1 MSRVINV
8 ILSGGS
14 GTRLWPLSRES
25 KPKQFLQVFQNK
37 SLYQETLKRNLPF
50 VDGFSIVTNENQIDI
65 AKSQCFDLDIEL
77 DEQIIESV
85 GRNTAPAIAFACM
98 SADVD
103 DVLFVTPS
111 DQMIGDLNIYSSKL
125 NRAIEL
131 AKEGNLVT
139 FGLKP
144 TSYHTGFGYI
154 ENDNESVK
162 GFREKPNFSMAK
174 EFVDSGNFLWNS
186 GMFCFK
192 AGVFLEELKKFRVDI
207 FRTCKKAYAHNING
221 LIPMDYMRDI
231 PSESVDYAVFENS
244 SKVKVVPS
252 DFFWTDLGSFD
263 AMMDYASNNK
273 IDKLAKIKGV
283 SVLNSSALSPKK
295 VVGID
300 VEDLLIVETEDT
312 ILVMKK
318 GSSDKVKT
326 LYNNIKISNPN
337 LLK

>member
-1 MSRVINV
+1 MSRVVNV
-8 ILSGGS
+8 VLSGGS

-25 KPKQFLQVFQNK
+25 KPKQFLQIFENK
-37 SLYQETLKRNLPF
+37 SLFQETLKRNLPF
-50 VDGFSIVTNENQIDI
+50 VDGFSIVTNENQIHI
-65 AKSQCFDLDIEL
+65 AKTQCSELDIEL
-77 DEQIIESV
+77 DQQIIESV
-85 GRNTAPAIAFACM
+85 GRNTAPAIALACM
-98 SADVD
+98 SVDVD
-103 DVLFVTPS
+103 DILFVTPS
-111 DQMIGDLNIYSSKL
+111 DQMIGDLNMYSSKL

-131 AKEGNLVT
+131 AKEGHLVT

-154 ENDNESVK
+154 ENDKESVLS
-162 GFREKPNFSMAK
+162 FREKPSLSLAQ

-192 AGVFLEELKKFRVDI
+192 AGVFLEELKRYREDI
-207 FRTCKKAYAHNING
+207 YHKCKKAYAQNIDG
-221 LIPMDYMRDI
+221 LIPLEFMSEI

-263 AMMDYASNNK
+263 ALMDYASINK
-273 IDKLAKIKGV
+273 IDKLANIEGV
-283 SVLNSSALSPKK
+283 SVSNSSALSAKT

-300 VEDLLIVETEDT
+300 VEDLLLVETDDT
-312 ILVMKK
+312 IFVMKK

-326 LYNNIKISNPN
+326 LYNNIKLSNPN

>member
-1 MSRVINV
+1 MSRIVNV
-8 ILSGGS
+8 VLSGGS

-25 KPKQFLQVFQNK
+25 KPKQFLQIFQNK
-37 SLYQETLKRNLPF
+37 SLFQETLKRNLPF
-50 VDGFSIVTNENQIDI
+50 VDGFSIVTNENQIHI
-65 AKSQCFDLDIEL
+65 AKSQCSELDIEL

-85 GRNTAPAIAFACM
+85 GRNTAPAIALACM
-98 SADVD
+98 SLDVD
-103 DVLFVTPS
+103 DILFVTPS
-111 DQMIGDLNIYSSKL
+111 DQMIGDINIYSSKL

-131 AKEGNLVT
+131 AKQGNLVT

-154 ENDNESVK
+154 ENDKEAVQS
-162 GFREKPNFSMAK
+162 FREKPNFSLAQ

-192 AGVFLEELKKFRVDI
+192 AGVFLEELLTYREDI
-207 FRTCKKAYAHNING
+207 YYTCKKAYAHNIEG
-221 LIPMDYMRDI
+221 LIPLELMSEI
-231 PSESVDYAVFENS
+231 PAESVDYAVFENS

-263 AMMDYASNNK
+263 ALMDYASNNK